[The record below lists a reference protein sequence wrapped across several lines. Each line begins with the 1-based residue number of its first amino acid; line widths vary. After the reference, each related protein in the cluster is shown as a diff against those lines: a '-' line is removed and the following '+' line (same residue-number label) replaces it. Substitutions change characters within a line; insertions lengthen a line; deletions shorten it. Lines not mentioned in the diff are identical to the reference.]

1 MENFISVSI
10 PDRKAKKSVLE
21 KMLRSANLQ
30 ENNNKKINYGIFE
43 GDDKNIILKLE
54 LPSQLSEKDSDSVAH
69 NLSEDLFNLGYNDFD
84 IEISTDEINDSH
96 TLENTNWHT
105 INERPF
111 QVLGLEDGNNSF
123 VQPNT
128 SLPYVQ
134 VEMQGREL
142 RIHADTALLNKF
154 LSLQANNPKFK
165 KLSNITASS
174 GVTPQAKPE
183 KVNKA
188 KPWVNPDGPDK

>member
-84 IEISTDEINDSH
+84 IEISTDEIND
-96 TLENTNWHT
+96 
-105 INERPF
+105 I
-111 QVLGLEDGNNSF
+111 
-123 VQPNT
+123 
-128 SLPYVQ
+128 
-134 VEMQGREL
+134 
-142 RIHADTALLNKF
+142 
-154 LSLQANNPKFK
+154 
-165 KLSNITASS
+165 
-174 GVTPQAKPE
+174 
-183 KVNKA
+183 
-188 KPWVNPDGPDK
+188 